1 MPSLIDIRRRI
12 RAVRSTQQITKAMKM
27 IAASRLRKAHDRIVA
42 ARPFSK
48 SMARVLSSL
57 AGRVDAAKHP
67 LLAARDD
74 RAPGAHILLLV
85 ITADKGLA
93 GGFNA
98 NVIRAA
104 AQFIVERHGQ
114 RVSLGLVGRKGRD
127 FFQRRSYPVRLERT
141 NLFARLD
148 FNDAKSIAKP
158 IIEDFVSGEID
169 AVYIVYN
176 EFKSVMQ
183 QRIVTEQL
191 LPIPKDDVGRTVP
204 PAGPPMQGDV
214 DYLYEPEPVKILAE
228 LLPRHIEI
236 QIYRALLESAAAE
249 HAARMTAMDAAS
261 KNSGEIIDSLTLYM
275 NKVRQA
281 AITREIIEVVSGAQ
295 STS

>member
-1 MPSLIDIRRRI
+1 
-12 RAVRSTQQITKAMKM
+12 M
-27 IAASRLRKAHDRIVA
+27 IAASRLRKAHDRIIA

-48 SMARVLSSL
+48 SMVRVLSSL
-57 AGRVDAAKHP
+57 AGRVDAATHP

-74 RAPGAHILLLV
+74 REPGAHILLLV

-104 AQFIVERHGQ
+104 AQFIVGRHGQ

-127 FFQRRSYPVRLERT
+127 FFRRRSYPVRLERT
-141 NLFARLD
+141 NLFARLE

-176 EFKSVMQ
+176 EFKS
-183 QRIVTEQL
+183 I
-191 LPIPKDDVGRTVP
+191 D
-204 PAGPPMQGDV
+204 
-214 DYLYEPEPVKILAE
+214 LAE
-228 LLPRHIEI
+228 GGHRAAPPRPTPGRGSRGTGADGREPGVQPRLRPRWQHRRRIADRLLV
-236 QIYRALLESAAAE
+236 RAGRAEHLRSAAPA
-249 HAARMTAMDAAS
+249 
-261 KNSGEIIDSLTLYM
+261 
-275 NKVRQA
+275 VRA
-281 AITREIIEVVSGAQ
+281 VPRSSTRCSNRRLR
-295 STS
+295 STPRA